1 MNVTL
6 TNKDKRALLRGMAD
20 GVLDLESVPAI
31 AQALDEART
40 ENPFFEAMKQV
51 FQDDD
56 KDKGQHGITL
66 I

>member
-1 MNVTL
+1 MAWRMKVTL

-20 GVLDLESVPAI
+20 GVLNLESVPAI

-40 ENPFFEAMKQV
+40 ENPFYEAMKQV

-56 KDKGQHGITL
+56 E
-66 I
+66 